1 MVPPKLPFSLKHC
14 FPRSP
19 PPPRTFSIIPLPPPT
34 PPSLSLLADQCTT
47 IHHLKQVHA
56 QMILTGRIRQD
67 PFAASRLLSSSALS
81 PFADLTLASR
91 IFSSLPYP
99 PNTFMWNTLI
109 RAHASSPNPHYSLC
123 LYVSMRKLGAFPGKH
138 TFPFLLKACSN
149 IPSLPA
155 CTQVHTHV
163 LKFGLCFD
171 SHVANGLVRGYS
183 VSGDF
188 ALARL
193 MFDEMPD
200 RSLTLWTTMVCGYA
214 QNQCYD
220 EALGLFHEM
229 IGDGLEPNAATL
241 ASVLS
246 ACARAGYLELGQ
258 RIHEFMKLK
267 GFEVKV
273 ILGTALVYMYA
284 KNGEIVMAR
293 KLFDEMTER
302 NVVTWNVMISGLA
315 THGHVEDALGLFE
328 KLKEEQAVV
337 PNNVT
342 FLGVLSACCHAG
354 LVDVGREIFYS
365 MKNVYGVDAKIEH
378 YGCMVDLLGKEGKL
392 IEAEELVKGMP
403 WKPDIVILGAL
414 LAACKNNGNTK
425 VAKRVVK
432 EILALEPHNHGVHVA
447 MSNIYAEAGQ
457 WNEVLRLRKVMK
469 EERLKKTP
477 GWSLVAT

>member
-1 MVPPKLPFSLKHC
+1 MTIRRKYVKKKERENEEEEEGEEEDASCNPILYVDDLN
-14 FPRSP
+14 
-19 PPPRTFSIIPLPPPT
+19 IQN
-34 PPSLSLLADQCTT
+34 LSLEVDDYGNMITDLIIEESMADPNNIKMIPASKNAIESLEKVKLENNNHLAERCSICLTEFDYGDDAE
-47 IHHLKQVHA
+47 QV
-56 QMILTGRIRQD
+56 
-67 PFAASRLLSSSALS
+67 SSM
-81 PFADLTLASR
+81 P
-91 IFSSLPYP
+91 
-99 PNTFMWNTLI
+99 
-109 RAHASSPNPHYSLC
+109 C
-123 LYVSMRKLGAFPGKH
+123 KH
-138 TFPFLLKACSN
+138 N
-149 IPSLPA
+149 LPA

-163 LKFGLCFD
+163 LKFGLSFD
-171 SHVANGLVRGYS
+171 SHAANGLVRGYS

-188 ALARL
+188 ARARL

-200 RSLTLWTTMVCGYA
+200 RSLSLWTTMVCGYV

-220 EALGLFHEM
+220 EALGLFDEM

-258 RIHEFMKLK
+258 RIHEFMKVK

-315 THGHVEDALGLFE
+315 AHGHVEDALGLFE

-337 PNNVT
+337 PNDVT